1 MSVFAFK
8 VVIKILFL
16 CMTFNTFWSSFRL
29 FSLSLQTMHCI
40 NYIYILSKKR
50 NAYSISHGFI
60 FKVNKKTYYVK
71 SIKITNIYQQSLSHK
86 F

>member
-1 MSVFAFK
+1 MYPYK
-8 VVIKILFL
+8 DEMPILGIYGK
-16 CMTFNTFWSSFRL
+16 CMT
-29 FSLSLQTMHCI
+29 QTKSMNHTNI
-40 NYIYILSKKR
+40 QTGIKKTYIKTCILSKKR

-71 SIKITNIYQQSLSHK
+71 SIKIKNSYQQSLSHK